1 MKFMNLTP
9 HTLTIEG
16 VGNLPP
22 SGITARVTHERTPCT
37 PIKTDTGSVRIIQ
50 QDYGPVQNIP
60 DPQEGTVYIVSA
72 VVVSA
77 ILAGDDQEMRN
88 RLGRDV
94 FAPDTGPDAVRSHGQ
109 VTMVRGLVY

>member
-1 MKFMNLTP
+1 MKFVNLTP
-9 HTLTIEG
+9 NTLNIEG
-16 VGNLPP
+16 IGQLPP
-22 SGITARVTHERTPCT
+22 SGITARVSYERTPGT
-37 PIKTDTGSVRIIQ
+37 PIKTTTGLVRVIQ

-72 VVVSA
+72 VVLSA
-77 ILAGDDQEMRN
+77 ILAGDDTKMRN

>member
-9 HTLTIEG
+9 HTLNIEG
-16 VGNLPP
+16 VGQLPP
-22 SGITARVTHERTPCT
+22 SGITARVVHERTPGT
-37 PIKTDTGSVRIIQ
+37 PIKTATGLVRVIQ

-77 ILAGDDQEMRN
+77 ILAGDDTEMRN